1 MKSNFY
7 FKNYIQE
14 KKIPKKKEKN
24 LEKKIKELQK
34 KIFKEIDDPQK
45 TLNIFNKNFKF
56 SFNVSDLAKF
66 NTFKKIAIIGMG
78 GSILGAESLY
88 HLFKDKVKKDIFF

>member
-14 KKIPKKKEKN
+14 KKINKKKEKN

-34 KIFKEIDDPQK
+34 KIFKEM
-45 TLNIFNKNFKF
+45 TH
-56 SFNVSDLAKF
+56 
-66 NTFKKIAIIGMG
+66 KK
-78 GSILGAESLY
+78 
-88 HLFKDKVKKDIFF
+88 H